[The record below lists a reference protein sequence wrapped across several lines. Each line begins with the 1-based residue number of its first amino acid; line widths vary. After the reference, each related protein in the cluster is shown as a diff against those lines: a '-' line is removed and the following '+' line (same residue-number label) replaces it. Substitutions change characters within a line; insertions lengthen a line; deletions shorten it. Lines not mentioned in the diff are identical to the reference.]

1 MTLFGISMV
10 SMLLLGFPFMVV
22 LLASLILYI
31 SVYIPGFNFVVLVQQ
46 VLTGVTPP
54 ALVCVPMF
62 ILAANII
69 TSGRSAEKLI
79 EMVKAFVGHIPGG
92 LPITAN
98 ACCTIFGGV
107 SGSTQATVAAI
118 GGTMRPMLLRA
129 GYPSPFTLG
138 LIINASDIAYLIPP
152 SIGFIV
158 YGVATSTSIGK
169 LFLAGIIPGILVFS
183 LFSVYSFFY
192 SRIKNIGRYPK
203 ANYQARMQAVR
214 AGLPVMG
221 FPILIIGGIYSG
233 IFSPTEAS
241 AASVA
246 YALILETLLY
256 KSLTNEKIKEAFL
269 QTGIITGVVFI
280 LVGAGQAL
288 SWMLSFLQIPQQIM
302 PIVLGADPSELRII
316 FVVVITYFVACM
328 FVDPIVAIYVLSPI
342 FKPYV
347 VSAGIDTVLLGT
359 IVCLQT
365 AIGSATPP
373 FGCDIFTAQLI
384 FKRPYLEVIRHTPP
398 FVIILLIV
406 TVLLVMFPSLALFL
420 PNSAFI
426 G

>member
-1 MTLFGISMV
+1 
-10 SMLLLGFPFMVV
+10 
-22 LLASLILYI
+22 
-31 SVYIPGFNFVVLVQQ
+31 
-46 VLTGVTPP
+46 
-54 ALVCVPMF
+54 MF

-79 EMVKAFVGHIPGG
+79 AMVKSFVGHIPGG

-118 GGTMRPMLLRA
+118 GGTMRPMLLDA
-129 GYPSPFTLG
+129 GYPSSFTLG

-169 LFLAGIIPGILVFS
+169 LFLAGIIPGVLVFLLFSAYS
-183 LFSVYSFFY
+183 LFYSK
-192 SRIKNIGRYPK
+192 IKGIGLYPK
-203 ANYQARMQAVR
+203 ANFHERLR
-214 AGLPVMG
+214 AIRDGLPVMG
-221 FPILIIGGIYSG
+221 FPVVIIGGIYSG
-233 IFSPTEAS
+233 IFSPTEAA

-256 KSLTNEKIKEAFL
+256 KSLTCAKIADAFL

-302 PIVLGADPSELRII
+302 PVVLGTDPSMFRVIL
-316 FVVVITYFVACM
+316 VVIAAYFVACM

-347 VSAGIDTVLLGT
+347 AAAGIDTVLLGT

-384 FKRPYLEVIRHTPP
+384 FRRPYFEVIRHTPP
-398 FVIILLIV
+398 FIIILLIV
-406 TVLLVMFPSLALFL
+406 TALLVMFPSLALFL
-420 PNSAFI
+420 PNSAF
-426 G
+426 

>member
-1 MTLFGISMV
+1 MTLFGISMIT
-10 SMLLLGFPFMVV
+10 MLLFGFPFMVV
-22 LLASLILYI
+22 LLGSLILYI
-31 SVYIPGFNFVVLVQQ
+31 TVYMPDFNFLVLVQQ
-46 VLTGVTPP
+46 VLTGVTPS

-69 TSGRSAEKLI
+69 TSGKSAKKLI
-79 EMVKAFVGHIPGG
+79 EMVKSFVGHIPGG

-118 GGTMRPMLLRA
+118 GGTMRPMLLEA
-129 GYPSPFTLG
+129 GYPSSFTLG

-169 LFLAGIIPGILVFS
+169 LFLAGIIPGFLVFF
-183 LFSVYSFFY
+183 LFSLYSFFY
-192 SRIKNIGRYPK
+192 SKVKKIGQYPK
-203 ANYQARMQAVR
+203 ANLNARLRAVIE
-214 AGLPVMG
+214 GLPVMG
-221 FPILIIGGIYSG
+221 FPIVIIGGIYSG
-233 IFSPTEAS
+233 IFSPTEAA

-246 YALILETLLY
+246 YALILEILLY
-256 KSLTNEKIKEAFL
+256 KSLTLKKVIDAFL

-302 PIVLGADPSELRII
+302 PIVLGTDPTALRVIL
-316 FVVVITYFVACM
+316 VVNITYFVACM

-342 FKPYV
+342 FQPYV
-347 VSAGIDTVLLGT
+347 AATGIDPVLLGT
-359 IVCLQT
+359 MVCLQT

-384 FKRPYLEVIRHTPP
+384 FRRPYFEVIRHTPP
-398 FVIILLIV
+398 FIIILLIV
-406 TVLLVMFPSLALFL
+406 AVLLVMFPSLALFL
-420 PNSAFI
+420 PNSAYI

>member
-10 SMLLLGFPFMVV
+10 TMLLLGFPFMVV
-22 LLASLILYI
+22 LLGSLILYI
-31 SVYIPGFNFVVLVQQ
+31 TVYMPGFNFQVLVQQ
-46 VLTGVTPP
+46 ILTGVTPP

-69 TSGRSAEKLI
+69 TSGKSAEKLI
-79 EMVKAFVGHIPGG
+79 EMVKSFVGHIPGG

-118 GGTMRPMLLRA
+118 GGTMRPMLLKA
-129 GYPSPFTLG
+129 GYPSSFTLG

-169 LFLAGIIPGILVFS
+169 LFLAGIIPGILVFL

-192 SRIKNIGRYPK
+192 SKFMKIGLYPK
-203 ANYQARMQAVR
+203 ANRNERLR
-214 AGLPVMG
+214 AIWGGLPVMG
-221 FPILIIGGIYSG
+221 FPLVIIGGIYSG
-233 IFSPTEAS
+233 TFSPTEAA

-246 YALILETLLY
+246 YALVLETILY
-256 KSLTNEKIKEAFL
+256 KSLTAKKIIDAFL
-269 QTGIITGVVFI
+269 QTGIITGVVFV

-302 PIVLGADPSELRII
+302 PVVLGADPTMLR
-316 FVVVITYFVACM
+316 VVIIVIISYFVACM

-347 VSAGIDTVLLGT
+347 VATGIDPVLLGT
-359 IVCLQT
+359 LVCLQT

-384 FKRPYLEVIRHTPP
+384 FRRPYFEVIRHTPP
-398 FVIILLIV
+398 FIIILLIV
-406 TVLLVMFPSLALFL
+406 TALLVMFPSLALFL
-420 PNSAFI
+420 PNSAFL

>member
-1 MTLFGISMV
+1 
-10 SMLLLGFPFMVV
+10 
-22 LLASLILYI
+22 
-31 SVYIPGFNFVVLVQQ
+31 
-46 VLTGVTPP
+46 
-54 ALVCVPMF
+54 
-62 ILAANII
+62 
-69 TSGRSAEKLI
+69 
-79 EMVKAFVGHIPGG
+79 
-92 LPITAN
+92 
-98 ACCTIFGGV
+98 
-107 SGSTQATVAAI
+107 
-118 GGTMRPMLLRA
+118 
-129 GYPSPFTLG
+129 
-138 LIINASDIAYLIPP
+138 
-152 SIGFIV
+152 
-158 YGVATSTSIGK
+158 
-169 LFLAGIIPGILVFS
+169 
-183 LFSVYSFFY
+183 
-192 SRIKNIGRYPK
+192 
-203 ANYQARMQAVR
+203 
-214 AGLPVMG
+214 
-221 FPILIIGGIYSG
+221 LIIGGIYSG

-246 YALILETLLY
+246 YALMLESVLY
-256 KSLTNEKIKEAFL
+256 KSLTREKVKEAFL

-302 PIVLGADPSELRII
+302 PVVLGADPSELRVIT
-316 FVVVITYFVACM
+316 VVVITYFVACM

-347 VSAGIDTVLLGT
+347 VSTGIDTVLLGT